1 MSRIAASLFAATLLG
16 AASAAAEG
24 PARETSAGP
33 ALCASYETHA
43 AFLAGRY
50 GEFPIF
56 TGKMDEGLVFRIFA
70 NGRSGSWTML
80 VIRADGLACVQAA
93 GEGGQREAGI

>member
-1 MSRIAASLFAATLLG
+1 MSRIAASLFAAILLG
-16 AASAAAEG
+16 ATGAAAEG
-24 PARETSAGP
+24 PAREAAAGP

-43 AFLAGRY
+43 AYLAGRY
-50 GEFPIF
+50 GEFPVF
-56 TGKMDEGLVFRIFA
+56 TGQMDDGLVFRVFA

-80 VIRADGLACVQAA
+80 LIRADGLACVQAA